1 MEYRF
6 KTTFWSDFS
15 IADRFGIE
23 AIKDT
28 YRRAFQEWRTDYIY
42 LTELAMV
49 MNWKCWYYF
58 EKDDEK
64 CQLYSELYYN
74 TRDYALDNLKGKEL
88 KYYIETTD

>member
-15 IADRFGIE
+15 IADRFGID
-23 AIKDT
+23 AINDT
-28 YRRAFQEWRTDYIY
+28 YKRVFKEWRTDYIY

-58 EKDDEK
+58 EKDDKK
-64 CQLYSELYYN
+64 CELYSELYYH
-74 TRDYALDNLKGKEL
+74 TRDYALDHLKGSEL
-88 KYYIETTD
+88 KYYLDTTD